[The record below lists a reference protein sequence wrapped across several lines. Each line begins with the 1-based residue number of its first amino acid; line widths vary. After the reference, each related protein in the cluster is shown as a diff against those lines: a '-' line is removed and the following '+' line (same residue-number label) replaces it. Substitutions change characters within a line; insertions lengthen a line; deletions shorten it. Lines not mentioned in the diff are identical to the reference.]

1 MSIKFYHWIPNDIV
15 VISDVVF
22 CMQAPLQARKARLE
36 NAERLKKYNHDVED
50 EEAWIREKEPI
61 VSSTNTGTGCVWTFP
76 PTVSLKMKY
85 CKKFRIIFSLQTYF
99 LAVVHLLHGVC
110 ELL

>member
-22 CMQAPLQARKARLE
+22 CLQAPLQARKARLE

-61 VSSTNTGTGCVWTFP
+61 VSSTNTGTGCVWILSPRLFHR
-76 PTVSLKMKY
+76 K
-85 CKKFRIIFSLQTYF
+85 
-99 LAVVHLLHGVC
+99 
-110 ELL
+110 

>member
-22 CMQAPLQARKARLE
+22 CLQAPLQARKARLE

-61 VSSTNTGTGCVWTFP
+61 VSSTNTGTGCVWILSPDCFTENEVLQKVQDHFCFADLLP
-76 PTVSLKMKY
+76 CCGTPTSWCL
-85 CKKFRIIFSLQTYF
+85 
-99 LAVVHLLHGVC
+99 
-110 ELL
+110 

>member
-85 CKKFRIIFSLQTYF
+85 KYKVQDNFCF
-99 LAVVHLLHGVC
+99 ADLLPCCGTPISWC
-110 ELL
+110 L